1 MSLSS
6 SYLPNDYVDI
16 KEDAQIDIE
25 EIGAYFFHRAPEVVE
40 RFYRAIDKTV
50 RVLAR
55 SPNLGERCRFRN
67 PKTKGMRKWRVDGFP
82 NHVIFYR
89 PIDDKL
95 EILRVLHGARDY
107 ATMFDE
113 ESLRRID

>member
-40 RFYRAIDKTV
+40 RFYRAIDKTIEQLV
-50 RVLAR
+50 R
-55 SPNLGERCRFRN
+55 SPNLGERHPSRS
-67 PKTKGMRKWRVDGFP
+67 PKLNNMRQWQVDGFP
-82 NHVIFYR
+82 NHAIFYR
-89 PIDDKL
+89 PVGDRL

-107 ATMFDE
+107 AACLNGD
-113 ESLRRID
+113 